1 MRFVAMLLAAML
13 AGPSFAT
20 QYKLVPVDLGN
31 GYVLS
36 GSVETDGSVGY
47 LAPQNFT
54 KWRVV
59 VVQTTDTVFN
69 EANSSAAQVSQ
80 VFSDGRK
87 LFVPTSPDGSTDGGV
102 LAFYSGAPR
111 GGIPSGA
118 VVADFS
124 MNSQNIVGPGG
135 MGGWQTPVALN
146 LVSLGQPDAT
156 VYSAAVA
163 VRGQPNVFR
172 IAHVTVNTAPTVMR
186 LLGTITTDGTVG
198 PLSPASFKSWNLVGR
213 EQDIQAYTEKNSQI
227 ISASQ
232 VYADARALRVDNPN
246 GLFQVGIPSLNPY
259 ISPTIV
265 TIADFSDPSVVNG
278 QASYYYG
285 AQGLVAT
292 KTPLGAT
299 GRRYVAG
306 RI

>member
-1 MRFVAMLLAAML
+1 MVVMLLAAIL

-20 QYKLVPVDLGN
+20 QYKIVPVDLGN
-31 GYVLS
+31 GYVMT

-59 VVQTTDTVFN
+59 LVQTTDTVFN
-69 EANSSAAQVSQ
+69 ETNSSAVQISQVS
-80 VFSDGRK
+80 SDGKK
-87 LFVPTSPDGSTDGGV
+87 LLVPTSPDGSTDGGV

-111 GGIPSGA
+111 GGIPSAA

-135 MGGWQTPVALN
+135 MGGWQTPFGLN
-146 LVSLGQPDAT
+146 LVSLNQPDGT
-156 VYSAAVA
+156 VYTAAFA
-163 VRGQPNVFR
+163 DRNQANVFR
-172 IAHVTVNTAPTVMR
+172 IAPVIVNTAPTLTR

-198 PLSPASFKSWNLVGR
+198 ALSPANFKSWNLVGR

-232 VYADARALRVDNPN
+232 VYADERALRVDNPN
-246 GLFQVGIPSLNPY
+246 GVLQIGIPSLNPY
-259 ISPTIV
+259 LSPTIV

-278 QASYYYG
+278 EASYYYG

-292 KTPLGAT
+292 KTPLGTT

>member
-1 MRFVAMLLAAML
+1 MRFVLMLLAAIL

-31 GYVLS
+31 GYVMT

-47 LAPQNFT
+47 LAPNNFI

-69 EANSSAAQVSQ
+69 ETNASAAQVSQ
-80 VFSDGRK
+80 VSSDGKK
-87 LFVPTSPDGSTDGGV
+87 LLVPTSPDGSSDGGV

-135 MGGWQTPVALN
+135 MGGWQTPLALN
-146 LVSLGQPDAT
+146 LVSLNQPDAT

-163 VRGQPNVFR
+163 VRGQLNVFR
-172 IAHVTVNTAPTVMR
+172 ITPVIVNTAPTLMR

-198 PLSPASFKSWNLVGR
+198 PLSPANFRAWNLVGR
-213 EQDIQAYTEKNSQI
+213 EQDIQTYTEKNSQV
-227 ISASQ
+227 ISATQ
-232 VYADARALRVDNPN
+232 VYADGRALRVDNPN
-246 GLFQVGIPSLNPY
+246 GLFQIGIPSLSPY
-259 ISPTIV
+259 VSPTIV
-265 TIADFSDPSVVNG
+265 TIADFSDPDVVNG
-278 QASYYYG
+278 QASFYYG

-292 KTPLGAT
+292 KTPLGTT